1 MGPLIRSLGG
11 LLLTAWPI
19 MAAWSAPV
27 PWRVDPSQS
36 VLAVITHPAG
46 AAGRF
51 GHSHLI
57 TARAYRATL
66 EVDEGQITASRYE
79 VALPAAEL
87 EVDPPAVATAL
98 EPRLRL
104 LGLLEDAFPRLST
117 DERAATRDHM
127 LSGGQLDAKAFPAID
142 ASAAGLRQKSSVV
155 GEREFQWLVDLT
167 LTVRG
172 QQITHAVPADISWG
186 NGRLRATA
194 LGKFRFSEFGIEPY
208 RAALGLLQNADEFH
222 VYVELAAEAG
232 QQEGK

>member
-1 MGPLIRSLGG
+1 MGPLIRFLAG
-11 LLLTAWPI
+11 LLLTGWPLL
-19 MAAWSAPV
+19 AAWSASL

-57 TARAYRATL
+57 TARAYHASL
-66 EVDEGQITASRYE
+66 AVDEAQITASRFE

-87 EVDPPAVATAL
+87 EVDAPAVATAI

-104 LGLLEDAFPRLST
+104 LGLLEGAFPRLSA
-117 DERAATRDHM
+117 DERAGTRDHM
-127 LSGGQLDAKAFPAID
+127 LSAGQLDAKAFPEVD
-142 ASAAGLRQKSSVV
+142 ASVAGLRQEGAVV
-155 GEREFQWLVDLT
+155 GGREFQWRVDLR

-172 QQITHAVPADISWG
+172 RQVTHAVPADISWG

-208 RAALGLLQNADEFH
+208 RAAMGLLQNADEFH

-232 QQEGK
+232 EHEGK